1 MKKKSRSH
9 KSFGVERSQN
19 RDAESTPR
27 NVKEKTF
34 GGRNSQNK
42 KSPQDQRNF
51 SSQKNFQRKNW
62 HPQAHKDPQFEF
74 DSLLIAKKGEEN
86 LKKFAENAKKKIQQ
100 LVEGKISAVDLGLAL
115 TSHGESSQEL
125 SKERETNSKLLP
137 RFSPNKSYIKAAQ
150 KEQINKT
157 IEISKEE
164 ITAPTRGFALA
175 KHKREVESL
184 KNIPN
189 NYSEKSLLVKEKSP
203 LNAKITPGGLMLD
216 DWQYQALE
224 ALLAGKHVIVD
235 APTSAGKTRVIEAL
249 LEYRMKEGGRLIYT
263 SPVKSLSNDKYREFS
278 EKYGREKVGIN
289 TGDFKENLSAPI
301 ILATLETYRNS
312 LLGIEPNMNRRVV
325 VYDEYHFLQD
335 ESRGSAWEESL
346 ILTPKDSQ
354 LVLLSASVPNSDEF
368 AQWITGLTG
377 KETAVIKVTKRPVPL
392 VHMVYTKFGWLFAE
406 DLKLSNEEF
415 AILSKAAKQFR
426 KDTRRFRGRDVYNS
440 FAQPILQ
447 ALELNMGPIVI
458 YAGRRA
464 DVEGI
469 ALNFSKQLRQSYEG
483 PEAEKLRERLK
494 TLSGF
499 EYVPPEL
506 QRLITRYGIA
516 YHHSGMIPPGRVA
529 IESLLKEGLLRICCG
544 TMGISLGVNFAVRS
558 AFISDESRP
567 SESGETRYSNTEI
580 MQMLG
585 RAGRRGHDKQGFSLW
600 FHAGRYAEQRP
611 RERELCR
618 SSLKFDPTTVIG
630 ILGQHQSI
638 AYLSNFYQKSFF
650 MIGKDSSQVLVADHD
665 LLSGALY
672 RKSGFENIACTDI
685 PQTYKK
691 FQKGKNRSDIA
702 CNRCPAKKV
711 CHTMMGTAR
720 NSMLNKIVTH
730 LQDVGALNDSVPTEM
745 GNLARHFPQ
754 AGGLIIANWL
764 AQGYLNKDTFLDYIQ
779 AMAAF
784 GAAHFKEIP
793 DTFADMAFLNDLKIP
808 SLIEKYY
815 PCALFP
821 ELYDEVKARRG
832 EEIQEGNELVF
843 REFNLGAASLIK
855 HWLNPKTQW
864 EDLVEEHS
872 SKYFSAGDCMNVLF
886 RFSTFLQSCGRLGE
900 FDPALAAEAKR
911 LQRVLLREPL
921 DARNRMLVEEANE
934 LENIPESL
942 QTGIIE

>member
-1 MKKKSRSH
+1 MKKKSRSQ
-9 KSFGVERSQN
+9 KNFEWDRSSNQ
-19 RDAESTPR
+19 DLKSTPR
-27 NVKEKTF
+27 NLREKNF
-34 GGRNSQNK
+34 RERFSPDK
-42 KSPQDQRNF
+42 KSPQNQNNF

-62 HPQAHKDPQFEF
+62 HASAHKDPQVEF
-74 DSLLIAKKGEEN
+74 DQILIAKFGEEK
-86 LKKFAENAKKKIQQ
+86 LRKCAENAKDKIQQ
-100 LVEGKISAVDLGLAL
+100 LINGNTNAVELGLAM
-115 TSHGESSQEL
+115 TTHGENTQRKNDEH
-125 SKERETNSKLLP
+125 NSKLMP
-137 RFSPNKSYIKAAQ
+137 RFTPNKSYIKEGNRQAKH
-150 KEQINKT
+150 KEVEQQLKQ
-157 IEISKEE
+157 EIPPDP
-164 ITAPTRGFALA
+164 IPTRGFALA
-175 KHKREVESL
+175 KYRREVL
-184 KNIPN
+184 TGNNIIMPAIKKAA
-189 NYSEKSLLVKEKSP
+189 SEEQNSP
-203 LNAKITPGGLMLD
+203 ENFRMTPGGLKLD
-216 DWQYQALE
+216 EWQYQAVE

-249 LEYRMKEGGRLIYT
+249 LEYRLKEGGRLIYT

-354 LVLLSASVPNSDEF
+354 LVLLSASVPNSNDF

-377 KETAVIKVTKRPVPL
+377 KETEVVKVTKRPVPL
-392 VHMVYTKFGWLFAE
+392 VHMLYTKFGWIFAE
-406 DLKLSNEEF
+406 DLKLSAEDFEN
-415 AILSKAAKQFR
+415 LSKAAKQFR

-494 TLSGF
+494 TLSGY
-499 EYVPPEL
+499 EYVPQEL
-506 QRLITRYGIA
+506 QRLISRYGIA
-516 YHHSGMIPPGRVA
+516 FHHSGMIPPGRVA

-567 SESGETRYSNTEI
+567 SEGGETRYSNTEI

-600 FHAGRYAEQRP
+600 FNAGRYAEQKP
-611 RERELCR
+611 KEREACR

-650 MIGKDSSQVLVADHD
+650 MIGKNSSQVLVADHD

-672 RKSGFENIACTDI
+672 KKGGYENLACNDI
-685 PQTYKK
+685 PQMYKK
-691 FQKGKNRSDIA
+691 FQKGKNRSEIA
-702 CNRCPAKKV
+702 CNRCSAKKT
-711 CHTMMGTAR
+711 CHDMMATAR
-720 NSMLNKIVTH
+720 NSTLNKIVSH
-730 LQDVGALNDSVPTEM
+730 LQDVGALNESVPTEM

-793 DTFADMAFLNDLKIP
+793 DSFADMAFLNDLKIP
-808 SLIEKYY
+808 TLIDKYY
-815 PCALFP
+815 PCTLFP
-821 ELYDEVKARRG
+821 ELYDEVKLRRG
-832 EEIQEGNELVF
+832 EEPQEGNELVF

-855 HWLNPKTQW
+855 HWLNPKTEW
-864 EDLVEEHS
+864 EDLVAEHS

-886 RFSTFLQSCGRLGE
+886 RFSTFLQSCGRLGD
-900 FDPALAAEAKR
+900 FNPAIAAEAKR
-911 LQRVLLREPL
+911 LQRILLREPL

-934 LENIPESL
+934 LENVPVSL
-942 QTGIIE
+942 I